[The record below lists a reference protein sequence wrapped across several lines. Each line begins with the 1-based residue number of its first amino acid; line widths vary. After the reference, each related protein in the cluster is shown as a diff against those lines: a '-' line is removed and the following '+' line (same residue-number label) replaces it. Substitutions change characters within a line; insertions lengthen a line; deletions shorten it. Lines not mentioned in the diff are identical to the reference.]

1 MKISRED
8 ILEIIKEEIQR
19 INEAKSVQLQIPI
32 ADKRKTMQILNK
44 LRMRQGAQYDF
55 GVGKGASFIL
65 DVDKKFQNK
74 ILDFLM
80 KNRVRVHGL

>member
-1 MKISRED
+1 MNISRED
-8 ILEIIKEEIQR
+8 ILQIVKEEIQK
-19 INEAKSVQLQIPI
+19 INESKRISLQIPI

-55 GVGKGASFIL
+55 GVGKGSTFIL

-74 ILDFLM
+74 VLDFLM

>member
-1 MKISRED
+1 MKISKKD
-8 ILEIIKEEIQR
+8 IVQIIKEEIQK
-19 INEAKSVQLQIPI
+19 INESKRVSLQIPI

-44 LRMRQGAQYDF
+44 LRMRQGSQYDF
-55 GVGKGASFIL
+55 GVGKGSTFIL

>member
-8 ILEIIKEEIQR
+8 ILEIVKEEIQR

-32 ADKRKTMQILNK
+32 ADKRKTMQILNR
-44 LRMRQGAQYDF
+44 LRMRQGTQYDF
-55 GVGKGASFIL
+55 GVGKGSTFIL

-74 ILDFLM
+74 VLDFLM

>member
-8 ILEIIKEEIQR
+8 ILEIVKEEIQR

-32 ADKRKTMQILNK
+32 ADKRKTMQILNR
-44 LRMRQGAQYDF
+44 LRMRQGTQYDF
-55 GVGKGASFIL
+55 GVGKGSTFIL

>member
-8 ILEIIKEEIQR
+8 ILEIVKEEIQK

-32 ADKRKTMQILNK
+32 ADKRKTMQILNR
-44 LRMRQGAQYDF
+44 LRMRQGTQYDF
-55 GVGKGASFIL
+55 GVGKGSTFIL

>member
-1 MKISRED
+1 MRISKED
-8 ILEIIKEEIQR
+8 IVQIVREEIQK
-19 INEAKSVQLQIPI
+19 INESKRVSLQIPV

-44 LRMRQGAQYDF
+44 LRMKQGTQYDF
-55 GVGKGASFIL
+55 GVGKGSSFIL